1 MTSGDLFVV
10 TTRSRLKGA
19 RHFPSMFYAT
29 LRIRR
34 QLRATGEIVA
44 WASVIASPTEFW
56 TITAWRSRH
65 DMNEFANSG
74 AHDDIMWLFAKWLQ
88 SFWLMRWRPAS
99 EELGTWRGTSL
110 ATQPRPDL
118 DAPAAGR
125 NPLLDQALAHLPG
138 LRAAMGPDGAA
149 TYDASPDARKRRAEV
164 GDAAGVIVHLRVR
177 RCQTLGALGD
187 LRRLA
192 NGCRNGAGLLR
203 VATGLSR
210 PGEVYLLGLWESGA
224 IVDDLLSG
232 PAIADLQARRP
243 GALWAMRWQ
252 PENEFGHWDG
262 LRVRR
267 RRVRRGITLSPEQA
281 ALGEDGPVAAT
292 PGDRRRRGLRG
303 RPATR
308 RPTSRAG
315 LGAGSA
321 APDPGGTGLSWR
333 RGGGRPDR

>member
-1 MTSGDLFVV
+1 
-10 TTRSRLKGA
+10 
-19 RHFPSMFYAT
+19 MFYAT
-29 LRIRR
+29 MRIRR

-110 ATQPRPDL
+110 ATRPRPDL

-164 GDAAGVIVHLRVR
+164 GDAAGVIVHLRVQR
-177 RCQTLGALGD
+177 GQTLGALGD

-192 NGCRNGAGLLR
+192 AGCRDGDGLLR

-210 PGEVYLLGLWESGA
+210 PGEVYLLGLWESA
-224 IVDDLLSG
+224 AVVDDLLAG
-232 PAIADLQARRP
+232 PAVAELQARRP

-281 ALGEDGPVAAT
+281 ALGEDGSTAEPPA
-292 PGDRRRRGLRG
+292 DRRQRRGRQAG
-303 RPATR
+303 R

-321 APDPGGTGLSWR
+321 APARPVPREKRLSWR
-333 RGGGRPDR
+333 RAGGRPGR